1 MLEKF
6 MPQLIKDFELEDTN
20 LASGV
25 PGVYSIPLEE
35 DLSVVLSAIPD
46 GFIIKCNVASVP
58 STQEEKFYTRAML
71 GNLFGQGTR
80 GNAIIGLTPDGSKVT
95 LSLVIDRPIDYKEFR
110 ELLEDFLNAVDF
122 WRDEALSFAPETPPK
137 KR

>member
-6 MPQLIKDFELEDTN
+6 IPQLIKDLELEDTN
-20 LASGV
+20 LASGM
-25 PGVYSIPLEE
+25 PGIYSIPLEE
-35 DLSVVLSAIPD
+35 NLSVTLNDIPE
-46 GFIIKCNVASVP
+46 GFIVRCDVAPIPNS
-58 STQEEKFYTRAML
+58 QEEKFYTRAML

-80 GNAIIGLTPDGSKVT
+80 GNAIIGISQDGSKVT

-122 WRDEALSFAPETPPK
+122 WRDETLSFNK
-137 KR
+137 KT